1 MSRGIRFSVDTER
14 TLEHL
19 EQDLFASSR
28 SRALPREKGK
38 SAERRNA
45 FFARPS
51 SRTKRF
57 FLLRRY
63 FLASSC
69 TLTLSERWIRD
80 ARSMRGERVVHV
92 RPPRGYAVRSVSSNR
107 HRTPLKRRRT
117 RATAATE

>member
-19 EQDLFASSR
+19 EEDLFASSR
-28 SRALPREKGK
+28 SRALPSEKGK

-45 FFARPS
+45 FFVR
-51 SRTKRF
+51 RF
-57 FLLRRY
+57 FVLRRY

-69 TLTLSERWIRD
+69 TLTLSKRWIRD
-80 ARSMRGERVVHV
+80 ARSMRGERVVHA
-92 RPPRGYAVRSVSSNR
+92 RPPRGYAVRSISSNR
-107 HRTPLKRRRT
+107 HRTPLERRRT

>member
-19 EQDLFASSR
+19 EEDLFASSR

-38 SAERRNA
+38 SAESRASFVENETFPLTTLLLSCVWLYSYVNGTLGRR
-45 FFARPS
+45 
-51 SRTKRF
+51 
-57 FLLRRY
+57 
-63 FLASSC
+63 
-69 TLTLSERWIRD
+69 IRD

-92 RPPRGYAVRSVSSNR
+92 RSPRGYAVRSISSNR